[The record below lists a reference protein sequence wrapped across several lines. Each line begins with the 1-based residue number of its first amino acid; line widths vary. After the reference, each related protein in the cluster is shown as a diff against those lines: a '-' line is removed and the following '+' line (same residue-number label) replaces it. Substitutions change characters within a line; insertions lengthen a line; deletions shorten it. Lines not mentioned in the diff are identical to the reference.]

1 MACVQSHFP
10 IKVLGGASTVAPSLP
25 IGPMRA
31 IYAGNTSRRGKADRQ
46 RKRFFCHDATGHR
59 NAATLPSDLIPPA
72 PRACARTGAKIRG
85 NSRSTPFPTPCFS
98 RDLSIDR
105 AAASDTRRRTLPT
118 EPTQAISPACARN
131 GQKSGC
137 SHSFE
142 PKRES
147 APPRPANT
155 RELNEQGSREVPS
168 KRRTIL
174 LSLTRSIR
182 HATAASDA
190 KRQTLPSELTPS
202 LPPAY
207 ARNEFS
213 VENSSSVT

>member
-131 GQKSGC
+131 GL
-137 SHSFE
+137 
-142 PKRES
+142 RNRD
-147 APPRPANT
+147 AR
-155 RELNEQGSREVPS
+155 
-168 KRRTIL
+168 
-174 LSLTRSIR
+174 TRSSQRGSLLHRAPRI
-182 HATAASDA
+182 HANLTSKEVGRFHRNAALSSCLSQGQSA
-190 KRQTLPSELTPS
+190 TQPPPATPS
-202 LPPAY
+202 AKHS
-207 ARNEFS
+207 RVS
-213 VENSSSVT
+213 

>member
-31 IYAGNTSRRGKADRQ
+31 IYAGNTSHQGKADRQ

-131 GQKSGC
+131 GAKI
-137 SHSFE
+137 
-142 PKRES
+142 R
-147 APPRPANT
+147 APRT
-155 RELNEQGSREVPS
+155 RARNEQGNREAHSVITSPAPH
-168 KRRTIL
+168 
-174 LSLTRSIR
+174 LSQGQSNRATFLQERSQAPNSHDL
-182 HATAASDA
+182 HA
-190 KRQTLPSELTPS
+190 
-202 LPPAY
+202 
-207 ARNEFS
+207 
-213 VENSSSVT
+213 